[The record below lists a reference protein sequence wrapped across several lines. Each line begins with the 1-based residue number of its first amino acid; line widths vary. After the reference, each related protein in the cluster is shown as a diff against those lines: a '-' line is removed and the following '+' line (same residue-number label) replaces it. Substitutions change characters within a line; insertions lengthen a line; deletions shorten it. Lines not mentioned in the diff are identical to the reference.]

1 MLASCSN
8 DETVGT
14 PEQNAAISFSSFVD
28 KSTRAVNT
36 GNTLEDP
43 FKVWGFRGDFN
54 DFMNVEEVATDGT
67 YSPAQY
73 WALGYK
79 YNFAAIAP
87 QSVGKNATVTCT
99 NGTVSGTLNFTN
111 DDNVTDLLY
120 ASNDQMDATTD
131 IPTEKVNLTFDHML
145 SKVKFTFANGFDT
158 DEYSFY
164 VENVTIESVESQ
176 ATLTIP
182 AKIWNNFT
190 EQKDVNFGNVASN
203 GDDIIKQNADDETEP
218 KLIIPNT
225 DKVTYTVTFN
235 LYVYKNG
242 ENLKADGSAYVHS
255 VEMPEI
261 LFVMGNGYNF
271 KATIGNTNYDPGITP
286 GTNTKI
292 EFEPSVK
299 TWIEIDEETGDEY
312 GGELDGYEV
321 STEGE

>member
-28 KSTRAVNT
+28 KSTRAINT
-36 GNTLEDP
+36 GNKLEDP
-43 FKVWGFRGDFN
+43 FKVWGFRGDVN
-54 DFMNVEEVATDGT
+54 DFVNVEQVAVDGT
-67 YSPAQY
+67 YNPAQY
-73 WALGYK
+73 WTLGYK

-120 ASNDQMDATTD
+120 AFNGDMDATTE
-131 IPTEKVNLTFDHML
+131 IPNGKVNLTFDHML

-164 VENVTIESVESQ
+164 VENVTIKNVESE

-182 AKIWNNFT
+182 AKTWNNFT

-225 DKVTYTVTFN
+225 TKVTYTVTFD
-235 LYVYKNG
+235 LYVYKNE
-242 ENLKADGSAYVHS
+242 ENLKADGGAYKHT
-255 VEMPEI
+255 VEMPEM
-261 LFVMGNGYNF
+261 LFIMGNGYNF
-271 KATIGNTNYDPGITP
+271 KATIGNNNFDPEVDPDTD
-286 GTNTKI
+286 TKI
-292 EFEPSVK
+292 EFEPSVN
-299 TWIEIDEETGDEY
+299 TWVENDNDGNEY
-312 GGELDGYEV
+312 GGELDGYKV